1 MPRDLPERP
10 DLEHLKKQA
19 KALLRELRQ
28 RDANAS
34 LADALH
40 ALAREYGF
48 ASWPKLK
55 AHVESGFSRISE
67 SSPAL
72 PLASSSS
79 APLFPRFTE
88 AARRTLFF
96 SRYEAVS
103 LGRLEIAPEHVLLG
117 VIRGAGRATRAM
129 LEKAGITLND
139 ARAAIAAANGPRDGV
154 VEPVQVPFQ
163 SATKTLFAAAGEEAD
178 RLGQQK
184 IATVHI
190 VLALLHSDG
199 VAASYLTGRGMTLD
213 SVRGAASADRAAAQ
227 DDDANPSFTR
237 ES

>member
-1 MPRDLPERP
+1 MSRDLPPRP

-19 KALLRELRQ
+19 KALLRSMRE
-28 RDANAS
+28 RDADAT

-40 ALAREYGF
+40 ALARDYGF

-55 AHVESGFSRISE
+55 AHVESGFSRISGA
-67 SSPAL
+67 SPW
-72 PLASSSS
+72 ASSSS

-117 VIRGAGRATRAM
+117 VIRGAGRTTRAM
-129 LEKAGITLND
+129 LETSGITLD
-139 ARAAIAAANGPRDGV
+139 AARGTIAAANAPRDEV

-163 SATKTLFAAAGEEAD
+163 SSTKTLFTLAAEEAD
-178 RLGQQK
+178 RLGHEK

-190 VLALLHSDG
+190 VLALLRDRG
-199 VAASYLTGRGMTLD
+199 VASTVLRDRGMTLEA
-213 SVRGAASADRAAAQ
+213 VRAAASSSGPATR
-227 DDDANPSFTR
+227 DDEND
-237 ES
+237 

>member
-1 MPRDLPERP
+1 MPRDLPDRS

-40 ALAREYGF
+40 ALARDYGF

-67 SSPAL
+67 TSPSLSAAL
-72 PLASSSS
+72 PS

-96 SRYEAVS
+96 ARYEAVS

-117 VIRGAGRATRAM
+117 VIRGAGAATRRM
-129 LEKAGITLND
+129 LQAAGVALDD
-139 ARAAIAAANGPRDGV
+139 ARAAMAAANAPRDEV

-163 SATKTLFAAAGEEAD
+163 ASMKTLFTVAGDEAD
-178 RLGQQK
+178 RLRHEK
-184 IATVHI
+184 IAAVHI
-190 VLALLHSDG
+190 LLALLRDQG

-213 SVRGAASADRAAAQ
+213 SVRAAASADRAAAQ
-227 DDDANPSFTR
+227 DDEANP
-237 ES
+237 

>member
-1 MPRDLPERP
+1 MSRDLPDRP

-28 RDANAS
+28 RNANAS

-40 ALAREYGF
+40 ALARDYGF

-67 SSPAL
+67 SSPSPPA
-72 PLASSSS
+72 ASSSS
-79 APLFPRFTE
+79 APLFPRFTG

-117 VIRGAGRATRAM
+117 VIRGAGGTTRAM
-129 LEKAGITLND
+129 LETSGITLEA
-139 ARAAIAAANGPRDGV
+139 ARGAVEAANAPRDEV

-163 SATKTLFAAAGEEAD
+163 SSTKTLFSLAAEEAD
-178 RLGQQK
+178 RLGDEK

-190 VLALLHSDG
+190 VLALLRDGG
-199 VAASYLTGRGMTLD
+199 VAATVLSDRGMTLD
-213 SVRGAASADRAAAQ
+213 AVRAAASSSGSAAR
-227 DDDANPSFTR
+227 DDEYD
-237 ES
+237 